1 MNELN
6 EIYEVLEIKNKP
18 GLGLTV
24 TDHVFKPGTKFS
36 RAQWKW
42 GQESLD
48 SAIKNKRCKKISV
61 DESVDAPEKSG
72 KLVKKLEKLQEK
84 YSNLDDTESAEAK
97 KILAEIEKIE
107 AEIDGGE

>member
-6 EIYEVLEIKNKP
+6 DIYEVLEVKNKP

-48 SAIKNKRCKKISV
+48 SAIKNKRCKKVSSDKPV
-61 DESVDAPEKSG
+61 DESEKSG

-84 YSNLDDTESAEAK
+84 YSNLDSGSAEAK
-97 KILAEIEKIE
+97 KVLAEIEKIE
-107 AEIDGGE
+107 AEINGGE